1 MHVYLGSVHDWG
13 TVWGRV
19 AWVCIDTHGF
29 IWRYIDTSQL
39 HLRNEEDLD
48 IVSMGRE
55 DGIDTVVRIDTPIDT
70 FGPYGSKF
78 LPSLGKKIC
87 TQTYRYGRPLHLKM
101 YRYAGKSVSIPRA
114 CMRRIDTVPWD
125 VSIRLNCAESK

>member
-1 MHVYLGSVHDWG
+1 MCEEL
-13 TVWGRV
+13 RV
-19 AWVCIDTHGF
+19 SGNPVQRIDTHAWDASIPQGC
-29 IWRYIDTSQL
+29 IDTSQL

-78 LPSLGKKIC
+78 LSSLGKEIC
-87 TQTYRYGRPLHLKM
+87 TQTYRYGVET
-101 YRYAGKSVSIPRA
+101 VSIRSTVTFENVSI
-114 CMRRIDTVPWD
+114 RWEERIDT
-125 VSIRLNCAESK
+125 